1 MIYVLSCLVRGSI
14 YLALNSSQASM
25 VREETFEHTTF
36 GVSFFFKKNKL
47 NNICFS
53 PLLWSGKAKKFILR
67 KKGGNGKSHHTKHY
81 HYQMLGD
88 VMGYQKGPISIL
100 QFYKTKH

>member
-25 VREETFEHTTF
+25 VREETFEHTF
-36 GVSFFFKKNKL
+36 GVSFFFFLNKL

-53 PLLWSGKAKKFILR
+53 PLLWSGKAKTLF
-67 KKGGNGKSHHTKHY
+67 
-81 HYQMLGD
+81 
-88 VMGYQKGPISIL
+88 
-100 QFYKTKH
+100 

>member
-25 VREETFEHTTF
+25 REETFEHTTF
-36 GVSFFFKKNKL
+36 GVSFFFLNKL

-53 PLLWSGKAKKFILR
+53 PLLWSGKAKTLF
-67 KKGGNGKSHHTKHY
+67 
-81 HYQMLGD
+81 
-88 VMGYQKGPISIL
+88 
-100 QFYKTKH
+100 